1 MASLR
6 DTVKQYQE
14 ELRDGIAWI
23 AFWREGRSWNGEDF
37 YLDTG
42 DSLTAE
48 QKSRL
53 EEIRQKDPAAVIL
66 NSYYCGYLAGDMT
79 VDELTAGVRRH
90 YENGY
95 NDVAD
100 FIAAHDDTLSPE
112 VLEKARALEV
122 TSGTAKVFWISGA
135 DEAVTLLETTGT
147 YSDTITLPDGGNY
160 IGIECENFTG
170 NIEMDIE

>member
-37 YLDTG
+37 YLDAG

-90 YENGY
+90 YDNGY

-100 FIAAHDDTLSPE
+100 FIAVHDDTLSPE
-112 VLEKARALEV
+112 VLEKARALAHAA
-122 TSGTAKVFWISGA
+122 GQG
-135 DEAVTLLETTGT
+135 
-147 YSDTITLPDGGNY
+147 
-160 IGIECENFTG
+160 
-170 NIEMDIE
+170 

>member
-23 AFWREGRSWNGEDF
+23 AYWREGRSWNGEDF

-53 EEIRQKDPAAVIL
+53 EEIRQKDHAAVIL
-66 NSYYCGYLAGDMT
+66 NSYYCGYLAGDFARSA
-79 VDELTAGVRRH
+79 DAAASILRSRR
-90 YENGY
+90 
-95 NDVAD
+95 
-100 FIAAHDDTLSPE
+100 
-112 VLEKARALEV
+112 
-122 TSGTAKVFWISGA
+122 
-135 DEAVTLLETTGT
+135 TGGFYRCT
-147 YSDTITLPDGGNY
+147 
-160 IGIECENFTG
+160 
-170 NIEMDIE
+170 

>member
-95 NDVAD
+95 NDVVD

-112 VLEKARALEV
+112 VL
-122 TSGTAKVFWISGA
+122 
-135 DEAVTLLETTGT
+135 
-147 YSDTITLPDGGNY
+147 
-160 IGIECENFTG
+160 
-170 NIEMDIE
+170 

>member
-53 EEIRQKDPAAVIL
+53 EEIRQKDLGAIVV
-66 NSYYCGYLAGDMT
+66 NGYYSGYLGEDMNL
-79 VDELTAGVRRH
+79 DELTAGVRHH

-95 NDVAD
+95 SNIKE
-100 FIAAHDDTLSPE
+100 FIEAHDDRLSPE
-112 VLEKARALEV
+112 EIEKGRAAAHAA
-122 TSGTAKVFWISGA
+122 G
-135 DEAVTLLETTGT
+135 
-147 YSDTITLPDGGNY
+147 LPFSERPFLDGEDFDPLC
-160 IGIECENFTG
+160 I
-170 NIEMDIE
+170 

>member
-48 QKSRL
+48 
-53 EEIRQKDPAAVIL
+53 
-66 NSYYCGYLAGDMT
+66 
-79 VDELTAGVRRH
+79 
-90 YENGY
+90 
-95 NDVAD
+95 
-100 FIAAHDDTLSPE
+100 
-112 VLEKARALEV
+112 EK
-122 TSGTAKVFWISGA
+122 
-135 DEAVTLLETTGT
+135 
-147 YSDTITLPDGGNY
+147 PP
-160 IGIECENFTG
+160 
-170 NIEMDIE
+170 

>member
-37 YLDTG
+37 YLDAG

-79 VDELTAGVRRH
+79 VDEHGGIMITAITTWR
-90 YENGY
+90 
-95 NDVAD
+95 
-100 FIAAHDDTLSPE
+100 ILSLYMMIPYPP
-112 VLEKARALEV
+112 K
-122 TSGTAKVFWISGA
+122 FWKKRGH
-135 DEAVTLLETTGT
+135 
-147 YSDTITLPDGGNY
+147 
-160 IGIECENFTG
+160 
-170 NIEMDIE
+170 